1 MSRLK
6 RILGINRYVLSNTEY
21 KRVLL
26 VSQIALLFI
35 FSMALFTVVDLL
47 SGYPEPVPYNLAA
60 IASGV
65 VVIALN
71 RQGYFLTAMIF
82 LTLAV
87 QAVTLYFT
95 AVLPAALGTYLLAIP
110 INIGILVVYGYDR
123 KELAIGMMM
132 LSSLFYYVLSFHS
145 PFRWLDIEV
154 TPEYITQNLMVS
166 FVIASIAAVM
176 VVYYL
181 MRANLQVES
190 KLTAKDLSL
199 QQRNLELQAANTA
212 LDKFFYSVS
221 HDLRAPL
228 TSMQG
233 LIQLMRM
240 SSDAGELKEYA
251 QMLNGR
257 AENLD
262 AFIRKIGDYSKNSQM
277 AIKADNISLR
287 SLIRDNLENFRFYPH
302 ASSIRVMLE
311 VPDQL
316 MIQSDAF
323 RLQEVFGNLISNAF
337 KYYDSS
343 KASFIRISSS
353 QTGDTISVT
362 IEDNGIGIREAE
374 LPRVFDM
381 FYRANRSAPGTGLGL
396 FIVQETLQ
404 KLHGKI
410 EVTSQFG
417 HGTTFRVH
425 LPQLMQASPA
435 EMYSEVNRGSRSD
448 IIP

>member
-1 MSRLK
+1 MSLLK
-6 RILGINRYVLSNTEY
+6 SILGINRYVLSNSEY

-26 VSQIALLFI
+26 VSQIALLYI
-35 FSMALFTVVDLL
+35 FSMVLFTVVDLW

-60 IASGV
+60 IASGII
-65 VVIALN
+65 VIVLN
-71 RQGYFLTAMIF
+71 RQGYFITAMIF
-82 LTLAV
+82 LTVAV

-95 AVLPAALGTYLLAIP
+95 AVLPNELGTYLLAIP

-123 KELAIGMMM
+123 KWLALGMML
-132 LSSLFYYVLSFHS
+132 LSSMLYYLLSFHS
-145 PFRWLDIEV
+145 PFRWKNIEI
-154 TPEYITQNLMVS
+154 TPEYIEQNLMVS

-181 MRANLQVES
+181 MRVNRLVES

-240 SSDAGELKEYA
+240 SHDAAELKEYA
-251 QMLNGR
+251 QLLSGR

-277 AIKADNISLR
+277 AIKADNINLR

-302 ASSIRVMLE
+302 ASAIRVSLD
-311 VPDQL
+311 VPET
-316 MIQSDAF
+316 MVIQSDAF

-337 KYYDSS
+337 KYYDPG
-343 KASFIRISSS
+343 KASFIRISGRE
-353 QTGDTISVT
+353 QGRYISVS
-362 IEDNGIGIREAE
+362 IEDNGIGIREEE

-404 KLHGKI
+404 KLQGKI
-410 EVTSQFG
+410 SVQSRFG
-417 HGTTFRVH
+417 QGSNFVIQ
-425 LPQLMQASPA
+425 LPRTILTPA
-435 EMYSEVNRGSRSD
+435 EEA
-448 IIP
+448 